1 MIISRAAVILKSWAG
16 AIAAPVLWFVQ
27 QQLVYWRLPDPCGS
41 LSWATVVTGLV
52 CLALVG
58 IAALLSAR
66 QIRTAHVEREV
77 GNARRLFAIGLAVI
91 MPLVFIVPMAW
102 QAIGG
107 IFYSGC
113 ER

>member
-1 MIISRAAVILKSWAG
+1 MSISRGAMILKSWAG

-41 LSWATVVTGLV
+41 RSWATLVIGLV
-52 CLALVG
+52 CLAIVG
-58 IAALLSAR
+58 AAALLSAR
-66 QIRTAHVEREV
+66 QIRSADVAGDLGH
-77 GNARRLFAIGLAVI
+77 ARRLFAIGLAVV

-107 IFYSGC
+107 VVYSGC